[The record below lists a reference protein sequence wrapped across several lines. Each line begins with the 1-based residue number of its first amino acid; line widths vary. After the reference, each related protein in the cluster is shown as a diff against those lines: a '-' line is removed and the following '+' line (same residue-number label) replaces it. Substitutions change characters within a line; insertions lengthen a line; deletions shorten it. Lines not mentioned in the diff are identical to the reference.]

1 MNLHAAL
8 VRFIQ
13 HKLQRIVAGYS
24 PILPVS
30 ISDHGRISDRQSAV
44 PSGFTRKDGIDP
56 RALQVIEFSDQRQL
70 LLRDAALRRAGDN
83 RPDRRP
89 VKARN
94 GGEPHAAH
102 RLPVRLPGF
111 DGGSVRR
118 RDKGFR
124 GFTGAA
130 EQHASGDERRACQR
144 HFAG

>member
-1 MNLHAAL
+1 MLIP
-8 VRFIQ
+8 VRCR
-13 HKLQRIVAGYS
+13 LSSLA
-24 PILPVS
+24 
-30 ISDHGRISDRQSAV
+30 ISASFCCVMRL
-44 PSGFTRKDGIDP
+44 SGVLAIIDP
-56 RALQVIEFSDQRQL
+56 TGGQS
-70 LLRDAALRRAGDN
+70 RRET
-83 RPDRRP
+83 
-89 VKARN
+89 VVS
-94 GGEPHAAH
+94 HAAH